1 MINKNPI
8 LFSLVK
14 IDEKDEKYAA
24 LKDKFLS
31 DLKENVLCDDH
42 EPIIK

>member
-1 MINKNPI
+1 MTSRNPI

-14 IDEKDEKYAA
+14 LDEKDEKYIS
-24 LKDKFLS
+24 LKEKFLL